1 MFCSRKRLLKLEKRG
16 ENGASKKERVFLLS
30 LIFLRHNKDGGYN
43 STNINKQL
51 SPAQNTPALQAT
63 PKLDM
68 FSSNGVE
75 FIELAKCA
83 IFSTSC
89 DCAISCDTRAH
100 FLRGRRAKDEET
112 KWRRKLP
119 PSGAHQMGK
128 ALDNIDLNQM
138 SHRYVSGVSQND
150 WNDPVDFPSL
160 DRSQRRC
167 YISVGLS
174 YKTVNIVVS
183 RSYR

>member
-1 MFCSRKRLLKLEKRG
+1 MLCSRKRLLKLEKKE
-16 ENGASKKERVFLLS
+16 ENGASQKERVFLLP
-30 LIFLRHNKDGGYN
+30 LIFLRLNKDGGYN

-51 SPAQNTPALQAT
+51 SPTQNTPAPQAT

-89 DCAISCDTRAH
+89 DCAISCDRRAH

-112 KWRRKLP
+112 KWPQKLP
-119 PSGAHQMGK
+119 P
-128 ALDNIDLNQM
+128 
-138 SHRYVSGVSQND
+138 
-150 WNDPVDFPSL
+150 
-160 DRSQRRC
+160 
-167 YISVGLS
+167 
-174 YKTVNIVVS
+174 
-183 RSYR
+183 

>member
-89 DCAISCDTRAH
+89 DCAISCDMRAH

-112 KWRRKLP
+112 KWRQKLP
-119 PSGAHQMGK
+119 P
-128 ALDNIDLNQM
+128 
-138 SHRYVSGVSQND
+138 
-150 WNDPVDFPSL
+150 
-160 DRSQRRC
+160 
-167 YISVGLS
+167 
-174 YKTVNIVVS
+174 
-183 RSYR
+183 